1 MLKPFY
7 YTAAL
12 LLLWLQIIGNF
23 DVREHPGSA
32 ERLAELTA
40 GMPELKE
47 TVLLKGIPDS
57 TKQRVDSITRDQ
69 ALECACRVTV
79 KVTDPDGN
87 SHYSGFDGRKGE
99 RITDFKGTIEI
110 GSCSKMFTATSILQ
124 LVEQKKLSLE
134 DRLIDL
140 IDDKTLLSGLMVTDS
155 ADYLGDVVLKQLVN
169 HTSGLPEYF
178 MDNDDEEIG
187 VFGDS
192 TLVFTP
198 GQLVRLAKRLHEP
211 QFKPGSRFK
220 YTNTNYILLGMIL
233 EKYTGLTYQEYI
245 RQNILNKAGLSNTY
259 FPSEEVRKHR
269 SPGHWNGRPS
279 QMPPT
284 LAGPAGEII
293 SNLDDMDTFIR
304 EWGKGSFYREP
315 SMMDTLR
322 TAHFNPMGGGIGYGL
337 GVINLFKSLGHG
349 GQTFGYQSYMGFM
362 PDKTSFVFGIDDA
375 SSSAWEL
382 AIILQGSL
390 VPLE

>member
-1 MLKPFY
+1 MLKPLC
-7 YTAAL
+7 YTGAL
-12 LLLWLQIIGNF
+12 LLLSLQITGNF
-23 DVREHPGSA
+23 TVSQNHGPS
-32 ERLAELTA
+32 ERL
-40 GMPELKE
+40 GELKA
-47 TVLLKGIPDS
+47 LMQDSKQPILSRGIPDS
-57 TKQRVDSITRDQ
+57 TKQRLDSVTRDH
-69 ALECACRVTV
+69 ALECACRVTL
-79 KVTDPDGN
+79 KVSDPKGN

-155 ADYLGDVVLKQLVN
+155 ADYLEDVVLKQLLN

-178 MDNDDEEIG
+178 MDNDDQEIG

-192 TLVFTP
+192 TLIYTP
-198 GQLVRLAKRLHEP
+198 GQLVRLAKRLHGP

-233 EKYTGLTYQEYI
+233 EKYAGVNYQKYI
-245 RQNILNKAGLSNTY
+245 RQNILNQAGLSNTY

-269 SPGHWNGRPS
+269 NPGHWKGLPS

-304 EWGKGSFYREP
+304 EWNKGSFFRDP

-322 TAHFNPMGGGIGYGL
+322 SAHFNPMGGGIGYGL

-349 GQTFGYQSYMGFM
+349 GQTFGYQSYMASM
-362 PDKTSFVFGIDDA
+362 PDKTSFVFGIDEA
-375 SSSAWEL
+375 SSCAWGL
-382 AIILQGSL
+382 AIIVQGAL
-390 VPLE
+390 DPLE